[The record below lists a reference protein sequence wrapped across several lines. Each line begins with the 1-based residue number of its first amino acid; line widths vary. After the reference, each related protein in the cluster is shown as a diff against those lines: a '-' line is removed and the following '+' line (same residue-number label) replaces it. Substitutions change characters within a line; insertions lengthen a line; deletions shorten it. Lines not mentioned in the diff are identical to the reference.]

1 VYVEK
6 APCKEQIRAT
16 LFAIKA
22 EGIRSIA
29 VALLHSYLFKDHE
42 EMVLAEATSPV
53 FGDWF
58 EQISLSS
65 HVMPMA
71 RLVPRGCTTCVDAY
85 LTPVI
90 KTYLASFVRGFD
102 DDIKVSWTA
111 VNTRTRTYQSSA
123 SLLSLPVAINTD
135 TQHSTPP
142 LSFTTPTGQS
152 ERVFHAI

>member
-1 VYVEK
+1 VYELDERVLLCDPAAAAAAAADADADADAASSPSSSSSSSSVYVEK
-6 APCKEQIRAT
+6 APCKKQIRAI
-16 LFAIKA
+16 LIAIKA

-42 EMVLAEATSPV
+42 EMVLAEATSSY

-90 KTYLASFVRGFD
+90 KTYLASFMRGFD
-102 DDIKVSWTA
+102 DDIKVC
-111 VNTRTRTYQSSA
+111 
-123 SLLSLPVAINTD
+123 
-135 TQHSTPP
+135 
-142 LSFTTPTGQS
+142 
-152 ERVFHAI
+152 